1 MIRFLCLSAV
11 LLLQGLSSSAENRDL
26 LLVAGQSN
34 AVGFDANEAELPVD
48 PNDAETL
55 FWWRVGDPPPDA
67 FDGTSGRQWT
77 SLQFQPRT
85 PSMEGEAAKTTGRQ
99 YGNFN
104 KSMKGGFGPE
114 MGLVRALRAQQNRP
128 LAVIKTAFSGT
139 SVAGDWNVGQPGR
152 ADACYRAMIEE
163 IRLATAAATA
173 RGVTLRPRALV
184 WVQGESDAHPQHAP
198 AYAAN
203 LTAMLQRLRTDSQAP
218 DLILL
223 LAVNTRF
230 GNGKNPHMPVVIE
243 AQKQVARELS
253 RCRYVDTAGAETL
266 PPSHTH
272 FTAPGTLVIGRRFAE
287 ALLAVESAGAAAPK
301 P

>member
-1 MIRFLCLSAV
+1 MLRCFTLSCV
-11 LLLQGLSSSAENRDL
+11 LLLQVLSHAAETRDL

-34 AVGFDANEAELPVD
+34 AVGFDANEAELPVE
-48 PNDAETL
+48 PRDAETL

-77 SLQFQPRT
+77 QLQFQPRT
-85 PSMEGEAAKTTGRQ
+85 PAMEGEAAKTTGRQ

-114 MGLVRALRAQQNRP
+114 MGLVRTLQTKPGPP
-128 LAVIKTAFSGT
+128 LAVLKTAFSGT
-139 SVAGDWNVGQPGR
+139 SVAGDWNVALPGQ

-173 RGVTLRPRALV
+173 RGVTLRPRALI

-198 AYAAN
+198 VYAAN
-203 LTAMLQRLRTDSQAP
+203 LSAMLQRLRQDLGAP

-223 LAVNTRF
+223 IGVNTRF
-230 GNGKNPHMPVVIE
+230 GNGKNPHMPAVIE
-243 AQKQVARELS
+243 AQQQVARELS

-272 FTAPGTLVIGRRFAE
+272 FTAQGTLEIGRRFAE
-287 ALLAVESAGAAAPK
+287 ALLAVESAEAAVPK
-301 P
+301 R

>member
-1 MIRFLCLSAV
+1 MLRCFTLCCVLILQSLCLA
-11 LLLQGLSSSAENRDL
+11 AETRDL

-48 PNDAETL
+48 PRDAETQ
-55 FWWRVGDPPPDA
+55 FWWRVGDPPPDT

-77 SLQFQPRT
+77 HLQSQTRT
-85 PSMEGEAAKTTGRQ
+85 PAMEGEAAKQTGRQ

-104 KSMKGGFGPE
+104 KSMQGGFGPE
-114 MGLVRALRAQQNRP
+114 MGLVRTLQAKQNRP

-139 SVAGDWNVGQPGR
+139 SVAGDWNVGRPGQV
-152 ADACYRAMIEE
+152 DACYRAMIEE
-163 IRLATAAATA
+163 IRLAREAAKT

-198 AYAAN
+198 VYAAN
-203 LTAMLQRLRTDSQAP
+203 LSAMLQRLRTDLQAP

-223 LAVNTRF
+223 LGVNTRF
-230 GNGKNPHMPVVIE
+230 GNGKNPHMPAVIA
-243 AQKQVARELS
+243 AQQQVAQELA

-272 FTAPGTLVIGRRFAE
+272 FTAAGTLEIGRRFAE
-287 ALLAVESAGAAAPK
+287 ALLTVEATAASGEK
-301 P
+301 R